1 MLQLPEIERLMGGA
15 EDLRHKPNQHYEKIA
30 EIFNAIGL
38 VLASFLLLGALGSVS
53 LATDSRHL
61 PDRGQ
66 VFWMVFCIY
75 WLALTLM
82 IGGGSLINLARRRL
96 SFWPTIIVISGYYL
110 SLWLIPF
117 GIWGIVAMVRDRKKR
132 RQRPAHTVEVS
143 FTTSRSHSL

>member
-1 MLQLPEIERLMGGA
+1 
-15 EDLRHKPNQHYEKIA
+15 
-30 EIFNAIGL
+30 
-38 VLASFLLLGALGSVS
+38 
-53 LATDSRHL
+53 
-61 PDRGQ
+61 
-66 VFWMVFCIY
+66 MVFCIY

-132 RQRPAHTVEVS
+132 RHRSAYTQEATL
-143 FTTSRSHSL
+143 TTSKPRSP